1 MDGVIGI
8 IFNDKGQV
16 LLQKRRDIPVWSLPG
31 GGINKSESP
40 EKAVVREVYEE
51 TGIKSKVIRQIAEY
65 SFKSGKKNY
74 FFECKQIGGNLQ
86 TSNESSKVDFFSTE
100 KLPKPYDPLVPQ
112 LINDALKQQKTI
124 IKKQLKTLTFKNMIY
139 YFVAHPLVAFKYV
152 LKLKKAKEVSKAP

>member
-8 IFNDKGQV
+8 IYNDEGQV
-16 LLQKRRDIPVWSLPG
+16 LLQKRRDIPIWSLPG
-31 GGINKSESP
+31 GGINKNESP

-51 TGIKSKVIRQIAEY
+51 TGIKSKIIRQIAEY

-86 TSNESSKVDFFSTE
+86 TSNESSKVDFFSTN

-112 LINDALKQQKTI
+112 LINDALKQQKSI
-124 IKKQLKTLTFKNMIY
+124 IKKQLKTLTLKNMVY
-139 YFVAHPLVAFKYV
+139 YFVAHPSVALKYV
-152 LKLKKAKEVSKAP
+152 LRLMKKKK

>member
-16 LLQKRRDIPVWSLPG
+16 LLQKRRDIPIWSLPG
-31 GGINKSESP
+31 GGINKNESP

-74 FFECKQIGGNLQ
+74 FFECKQIGGNLL
-86 TSNESSKVDFFSTE
+86 TSNESSKVDFFPTN
-100 KLPKPYDPLVPQ
+100 KLPKPYDPLVTQ
-112 LINDALKQQKTI
+112 LINDALKQQKSI
-124 IKKQLKTLTFKNMIY
+124 IKKQLKTLTLKNMVY
-139 YFVAHPLVAFKYV
+139 YFVAHPSVALKYV
-152 LKLKKAKEVSKAP
+152 LRLVKKKK